1 MLDYLNWYLVEL
13 ERNLR
18 GRRSAQSNAE
28 FLLESRNHLEE
39 RVEEL
44 ASKGID
50 RQAATKAAILD
61 FGDPKTVA
69 AAFRGTRPLSQTTY
83 KMAIGLAVSLA
94 LCIVPAFCIGM
105 IDAPN
110 LHRSGWV
117 SGLLSA
123 AALSF
128 VVLGWLIWRT
138 RKWVALPVCGLA
150 LAISL
155 VLSLFF
161 TSQTGLANLQGEVL
175 HVYLPQRQQLIDTRV
190 DWLKRFDV
198 DFAKLQAYRA
208 TDRKGTE
215 AQAILADLAGPD
227 WNAPVPVHWSG
238 QVPRVL
244 PSDKQGTLSVWT
256 RNDYGKKYRI
266 ESWFGNKDLSLDVWR
281 QNADEYATF
290 LKKQQKRVE
299 QELQAFAVMQ
309 PSSFSERWLRH
320 GWVPVGIIGMGSL
333 GALLLNGL
341 MLLFGEA
348 LSSVRRYRW
357 RRQLG

>member
-61 FGDPKTVA
+61 FGDPKSVA
-69 AAFRGTRPLSQTTY
+69 AAFRGTRPLPQTTY
-83 KMAIGLAVSLA
+83 KIAIGLAVA
-94 LCIVPAFCIGM
+94 LTLCVVPAVWIAM
-105 IDAPN
+105 IDWPN

-117 SGLLSA
+117 PGLFFAS
-123 AALSF
+123 ALSC

-138 RKWVALPVCGLA
+138 RKWVAVPVCGLA

-161 TSQTGLANLQGEVL
+161 TSQTGLANIQGEVL
-175 HVYLPQRQQLIDTRV
+175 HVYLPQRQQLMDARV

-198 DFAKLQAYRA
+198 DFAKLQAFRA
-208 TDRKGTE
+208 TDRKGPE

-227 WNAPVPVHWSG
+227 WRAPVPVQWYG
-238 QVPRVL
+238 QLPRAL
-244 PSDKQGTLSVWT
+244 PSDQQGTLSDWT
-256 RNDYGKKYRI
+256 PRDYGKKYTI
-266 ESWFGNKDLSLDVWR
+266 QSWYGNKELAMDVWR

-290 LKKQQKRVE
+290 LKKHQKRVE

-320 GWVPVGIIGMGSL
+320 GWVPVGIIGTGSL
-333 GALLLNGL
+333 GALLLNGV